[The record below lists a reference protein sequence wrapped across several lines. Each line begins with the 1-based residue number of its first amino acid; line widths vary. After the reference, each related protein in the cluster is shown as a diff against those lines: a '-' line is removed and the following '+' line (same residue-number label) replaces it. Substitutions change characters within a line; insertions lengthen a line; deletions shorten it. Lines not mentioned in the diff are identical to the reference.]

1 MHLHGIDQSILV
13 SGESGAGKT
22 ETVKIL
28 MNHIASIAEQH
39 TQDRLTSEVMDRG
52 LGDTTARQL
61 GEAMNQTITKV
72 LQSNPLLESFGNA
85 KTLRNDNSSRFGKF
99 VQLQFNQTSI
109 LVGAHA
115 FTYLLE
121 KSRVTNQE
129 EGERNYHVL
138 YQVLFAESLQQFK
151 LPSAGDFR
159 YLTVS
164 GNSIEGK
171 TDDQHLLATQQKLS
185 LLGASDETQAQL
197 VKALVGI
204 LYLGQCTVSPSQGNA
219 DGSEIEQE
227 GKKHLDTVAELLGVD
242 SNILAL
248 SLTSRQLITKNGAS
262 FTRVPLDVASATA
275 AIEGVA
281 KGLLIDKCCPS
292 SSFPHHV
299 KCCPT

>member
-1 MHLHGIDQSILV
+1 MHLHGNDQSILV

-52 LGDTTARQL
+52 LGDTTARQQ
-61 GEAMNQTITKV
+61 EMNQTIRKV
-72 LQSNPLLESFGNA
+72 LESNPLLEYFGNA

-129 EGERNYHVL
+129 EGERNYHIL
-138 YQVLFAESLQQFK
+138 YQVLFANQQLQQSK
-151 LPSAGDFR
+151 LSSRELQQSNFR

-164 GNSIEGK
+164 GDSIEGK
-171 TDDQHLLATQQKLS
+171 TDEQHFSATQQKLS
-185 LLGASDETQAQL
+185 LLGVSDTMQAQL
-197 VKALVGI
+197 VQTLIGI
-204 LYLGQCTVSPSQGNA
+204 LYLGQCTVSKSKGNA
-219 DGSEIEQE
+219 DASELDQT
-227 GKKHLDTVAELLGVD
+227 GTQHL
-242 SNILAL
+242 
-248 SLTSRQLITKNGAS
+248 
-262 FTRVPLDVASATA
+262 
-275 AIEGVA
+275 
-281 KGLLIDKCCPS
+281 
-292 SSFPHHV
+292 
-299 KCCPT
+299 